1 MNNKLIEHWKRKLV
15 ELEEKSSKLKIELE
29 ANQNIKLSKPIE
41 DLELEETI
49 SYLKDWI
56 EFYQKEIEKYKAK
69 LRKTEQIKEEQEKIS
84 VPEKNIEESFKF
96 IFKDVEEKP
105 IVEIKVEKKPA
116 EEIKRPIKEKIL
128 NIKER
133 FIEFKTQ
140 KPLISYTVPFIIL
153 LLLITSLFLFKP
165 EISGYVVLTQEKTY
179 DDNLNLQINESSDY
193 TWTLKNPGK
202 LKSIKA
208 TGSVTGNG
216 TVKIYIE
223 KGGEK
228 YLIYQNK

>member
-179 DDNLNLQINESSDY
+179 DDNLNLAINKSTDY
-193 TWTLKNPGK
+193 IWTLKNPGK